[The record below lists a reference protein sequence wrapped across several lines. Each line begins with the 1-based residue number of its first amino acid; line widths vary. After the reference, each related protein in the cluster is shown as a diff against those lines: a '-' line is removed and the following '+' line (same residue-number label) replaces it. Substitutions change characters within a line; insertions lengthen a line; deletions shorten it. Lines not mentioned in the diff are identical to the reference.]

1 MKLKITFLLLLVSF
15 LGHAQLTNNIVVLK
29 PNAIT
34 PLTVTLSGGSS
45 KTMYGAYNVNTG
57 QSSAWGTN
65 NFGNCHGG
73 GNTISI
79 NYTGGNGASYAAKSW
94 GLAGGGT
101 LTLPAGTLANGSG
114 TLYFNFGGNVAA
126 NPNVGLNGYSNP
138 ITVFGNTFTV
148 SQSAYTVTT
157 WNQQWDTFT
166 NCP

>member
-1 MKLKITFLLLLVSF
+1 MLLFSF
-15 LGHAQLTNNIVVLK
+15 MGNAQIAHNVVVLK
-29 PNAIT
+29 PIVVT
-34 PLTVTLSGGSS
+34 PLTATLSGGST
-45 KTMYGAYNVNTG
+45 KTMYGAYNITNG

-79 NYTGGNGASYAAKSW
+79 NYTGGNGASYPAKSW

-101 LTLPAGTLANGSG
+101 LRLAAGTLANGSG
-114 TLYFNFGGNVAA
+114 TLYFSFDGNVAA
-126 NPNVGLNGYSNP
+126 NPNVGLNGYNNP